1 MKSRRIV
8 GALLALGGIVA
19 TSIIGSGTAN
29 AHVSVYVAGMSGAGV
44 DTTAD
49 GNPTYIVS
57 FAPGHGCSGPKT
69 AANPDGAYP
78 TTSLEV
84 FMPKDSAGQYILP
97 EVRAVEGVGYTTE
110 LKTEAN
116 PDTATATKTPKR
128 VQSIVY
134 SGFNL
139 KAANGGMTARN
150 TQMFSLA
157 VKLPKLS
164 ALQASSKYIY
174 TGAGTSTHVEVYF
187 PQIQYCDVT
196 GQGVGVTTTAPSAT
210 ATLAPVC
217 SATDTVKTTLLDDW
231 TTAGNT
237 PKVTIGAKTIVAATT
252 GYIDGN
258 KTTKAVAAD
267 EYYCQGTP
275 AVNAAK
281 LPLYGNFEARTTGVG
296 AKLKAV
302 FMVDASSVHAGKRV
316 VVRNATGKIVA
327 SGKLDKS
334 GDFARTLNTAQSAA
348 LTKGEQLR
356 LFIGGVLSAADAL

>member
-29 AHVSVYVAGMSGAGV
+29 AHVAVYVAGMSGAGV

-97 EVRAVEGVGYTTE
+97 EVRAVDGVGYTTE

-116 PDTATATKTPKR
+116 PDTATATATPKR
-128 VQSIVY
+128 IKSIVY

-164 ALQASSKYIY
+164 ALQASSKYTY
-174 TGAGTSTHVEVYF
+174 TGAGISTHVEVYF
-187 PQIQYCDVT
+187 LQLSSRREELFSPYR
-196 GQGVGVTTTAPSAT
+196 
-210 ATLAPVC
+210 LLNKL
-217 SATDTVKTTLLDDW
+217 VK
-231 TTAGNT
+231 
-237 PKVTIGAKTIVAATT
+237 V
-252 GYIDGN
+252 
-258 KTTKAVAAD
+258 
-267 EYYCQGTP
+267 
-275 AVNAAK
+275 
-281 LPLYGNFEARTTGVG
+281 LPL
-296 AKLKAV
+296 LK
-302 FMVDASSVHAGKRV
+302 
-316 VVRNATGKIVA
+316 VR
-327 SGKLDKS
+327 S
-334 GDFARTLNTAQSAA
+334 
-348 LTKGEQLR
+348 
-356 LFIGGVLSAADAL
+356 

>member
-1 MKSRRIV
+1 MKSRRLIGIV
-8 GALLALGGIVA
+8 IALGSVVVA
-19 TSIIGSGTAN
+19 SLLGTSAAN

-69 AANPDGAYP
+69 AANPDGAYA

-84 FMPKDSAGQYILP
+84 FLPKDSAGQYILP
-97 EVRAVEGVGYTTE
+97 EVRAIDGVGYITE

-116 PDTATATKTPKR
+116 PDAATATATPKR
-128 VQSIVY
+128 IKSIVY

-139 KAANGGMTARN
+139 KAVSGGIAARN
-150 TQMFSLA
+150 AQMFSLA

-164 ALQASSKYIY
+164 ALQANSKYTY
-174 TGAGTSTHVEVYF
+174 TGTAANTHVEVYF

-196 GQGVGVTTTAPSAT
+196 GQGVGVTTSAPSAT

-258 KTTKAVAAD
+258 KTTKAVAAA
-267 EYYCQGTP
+267 EYYCQGAP
-275 AVNAAK
+275 AINAAE

-296 AKLKAV
+296 TKLKAV

-334 GDFARTLNTAQSAA
+334 GDFARTLNTAQSTA